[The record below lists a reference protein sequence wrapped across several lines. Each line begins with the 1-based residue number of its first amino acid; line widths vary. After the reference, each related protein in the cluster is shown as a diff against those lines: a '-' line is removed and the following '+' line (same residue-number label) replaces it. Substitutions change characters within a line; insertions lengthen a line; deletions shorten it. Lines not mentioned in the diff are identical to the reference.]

1 MRLVGIV
8 IPDEK
13 KIVVALTY
21 IYGIGQTRAN
31 KIVREAKIDP
41 DKRAKTLSLE
51 EANRLK
57 EVIEKNYKIEGDL
70 RREITAN
77 IKRLKDIK
85 TYRGIR
91 HARRLPVRGQS
102 TKRNSRTVRGNVRKS
117 VGYGRKPAA
126 QKT

>member
-1 MRLVGIV
+1 MRLLGII

-13 KIVVALTY
+13 RIEVALRY
-21 IYGIGQTRAN
+21 IYGIGETAAQ
-31 KIVREAKIDP
+31 KIVRDAGIDP
-41 DKRAKTLSLE
+41 NKRTKTLSLE

-57 EVIEKNYKIEGDL
+57 EIIEKNYKIEGDL
-70 RREITAN
+70 RREITGN

-85 TYRGIR
+85 SYRGMR
-91 HARRLPVRGQS
+91 HIRRLPSHGQS

-117 VGYGRKPAA
+117 VGSGRKPAG